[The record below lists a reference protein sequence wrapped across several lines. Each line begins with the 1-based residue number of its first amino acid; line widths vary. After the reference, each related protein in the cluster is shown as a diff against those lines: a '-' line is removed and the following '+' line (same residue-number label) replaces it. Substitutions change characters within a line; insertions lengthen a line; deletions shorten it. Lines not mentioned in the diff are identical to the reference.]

1 MNPILDEEGFEE
13 DELQD
18 KQIEYFNVSVH
29 DMDTGLIHNLDTVK
43 CIQIRQDRHKKS
55 RDDVCQLSLPSDN
68 LKFFSSKRLHGAK
81 ADLALNTHWG
91 RTKHRD
97 LSSFNVYKGEM
108 AFTFKFPVFYPKSL
122 VNETGWC
129 L

>member
-1 MNPILDEEGFEE
+1 MNPILDEESFED
-13 DELQD
+13 DELQK

-29 DMDTGLIHNLDTVK
+29 DMDTGLIHNLDAVK

-68 LKFFSSKRLHGAK
+68 LKFFSCKRLHGAK

-91 RTKHRD
+91 TKHRD
-97 LSSFNVYKGEM
+97 LSFNVYKGEM
-108 AFTFKFPVFYPKSL
+108 AFTFKFPVFYPKSS